1 MTKYTDDE
9 KKLAQFFVERE
20 GEGVLEE
27 LRKMD
32 FVESGILDSLD
43 MVTLSVFIEKT
54 FSRKLDLSNENTFK
68 AARHFDS
75 LMNLIMNKDSK

>member
-1 MTKYTDDE
+1 
-9 KKLAQFFVERE
+9 
-20 GEGVLEE
+20 
-27 LRKMD
+27 MD